1 MSLEANLIKFIKET
15 IVELACNNFINH
27 IEYDKIKRES
37 NLKNKMIKNNYN
49 FESSIKEVVKE
60 ILVDKKIMNKV
71 NFFTKKNYIEAKPQ
85 FKLIR
90 WIKYLYNKDY
100 YDDLEE
106 ENCFDDL
113 DEEKSFYEN
122 DQYKLRNDLF
132 ENFIIF
138 VGLNELLNLNVNDKK
153 NFQDKFF
160 KAINLI

>member
-1 MSLEANLIKFIKET
+1 MSLEANLIKFIKEL
-15 IVELACNNFINH
+15 IIELACNNFINH
-27 IEYDKIKRES
+27 KEYDKIKRSS

-60 ILVDKKIMNKV
+60 ILVDKKFMNKV
-71 NFFTKKNYIEAKPQ
+71 NFFTKKNYIEAKPK
-85 FKLIR
+85 FKLLR

-113 DEEKSFYEN
+113 DEENSFYGN
-122 DQYKLRNDLF
+122 DQLKNDLF
-132 ENFIIF
+132 HNFIIF
-138 VGLNELLNLNVNDKK
+138 VGLNELLTLNENDKQ
-153 NFQDKFF
+153 NFKDKFF

>member
-1 MSLEANLIKFIKET
+1 MSLEDNLIKFIKEL

-27 IEYDKIKRES
+27 IEYDKIKRSS

-60 ILVDKKIMNKV
+60 ILVDKKFINKV
-71 NFFTKKNYIEAKPQ
+71 NFFTKKNYIEAKPK
-85 FKLIR
+85 FKLLR

-113 DEEKSFYEN
+113 DEENSFYGN
-122 DQYKLRNDLF
+122 DQLKNDLF
-132 ENFIIF
+132 DNFIIF
-138 VGLNELLNLNVNDKK
+138 VGLNELLTLNENDKQ
-153 NFQDKFF
+153 NFKDKFF

>member
-1 MSLEANLIKFIKET
+1 MSLEDNLIKFIKEL

-27 IEYDKIKRES
+27 IEYDKIKRSS

-60 ILVDKKIMNKV
+60 ILVDKKFINKV
-71 NFFTKKNYIEAKPQ
+71 NFFTKKNYIEAKPK
-85 FKLIR
+85 FKLLR

-113 DEEKSFYEN
+113 DEENSFYGN
-122 DQYKLRNDLF
+122 DQLKNDLF
-132 ENFIIF
+132 DNFIIF
-138 VGLNELLNLNVNDKK
+138 VGLNELLTLNKNDKQ
-153 NFQDKFF
+153 NFKDKFF

>member
-1 MSLEANLIKFIKET
+1 MSLEDNLIKFIKEL

-27 IEYDKIKRES
+27 IEYDKIKRSS

-60 ILVDKKIMNKV
+60 ILVDKKFINKV
-71 NFFTKKNYIEAKPQ
+71 NFFTKKNYIEAKPK
-85 FKLIR
+85 FKLLR

-113 DEEKSFYEN
+113 DEENSFYDN
-122 DQYKLRNDLF
+122 DQLKNDLF
-132 ENFIIF
+132 DNFIIF
-138 VGLNELLNLNVNDKK
+138 VGLNELLTLNENDKQ
-153 NFQDKFF
+153 NFKDKFF